1 MRLRDL
7 LPQGQHPLHI
17 GVAERA
23 EHLRTQHIQA
33 DLDAADQHLAVL
45 GEPQLVG
52 TPVAAVGLAA
62 QQALGCQLVQ
72 QAHQGWAFH
81 AQLLRQ
87 RHLADAATGA
97 ADHQQGAGAGA
108 GQLEFGKRLVG
119 QALPLARGHQQSLTE
134 LSAWGKGEVRD
145 NR

>member
-7 LPQGQHPLHI
+7 LPQGQHHLHI

-62 QQALGCQLVQ
+62 QQALAASLSSKRTRDGPSMPSCCASATWRMPPPERPIINKGPVQ
-72 QAHQGWAFH
+72 ALDSSNSANAWSAKRCHW
-81 AQLLRQ
+81 R
-87 RHLADAATGA
+87 AATNS
-97 ADHQQGAGAGA
+97 
-108 GQLEFGKRLVG
+108 
-119 QALPLARGHQQSLTE
+119 P
-134 LSAWGKGEVRD
+134 
-145 NR
+145 